1 MQKVFATLII
11 ALLCLYNCD
20 KDKSPLTCQDELDLK
35 CWPKNGTIRR
45 SIELP
50 VNTFLEYELELQPG
64 FNDSTIHFD
73 LPLSED
79 DTVKIGRFDID
90 IYSNIENA
98 QLALLNF
105 LYAI

>member
-1 MQKVFATLII
+1 MKRLLNITVI
-11 ALLCLYNCD
+11 ALLCLYCCE
-20 KDKSPLTCQDELDLK
+20 KDEFPLSCNDDFGYN